1 MTWQLVLAGFLIAF
15 IIGLTGMGG
24 GALMT
29 PVLVLFFGVAPLAAV
44 SSDLVASLVMKPV
57 AAVVHFRR
65 GTVRLP
71 LVRLL
76 CYGSV
81 PAAFCSALV
90 LSRFTDQ
97 VAAQSFLRTAL
108 GVALL
113 LAVAAMVLRMIMNRR
128 ARPEPAGTLRVRPV
142 ATVLIGVVGGVIV
155 GLTSVGSGSL
165 IIASLALL
173 YPGLRAAGLVGTD
186 LVQAIPLVGAAAL
199 GHLLFG
205 DVHFDLTASILIGAL
220 PGVFLGARLSST
232 ERFGMVRPIL
242 LIVLVASGLALL
254 RASNLVVLGV
264 AAGSVVLA
272 GLAWL
277 VQRQSRR
284 SPALIDVG

>member
-1 MTWQLVLAGFLIAF
+1 MNWQLVLAGFLIAF

-57 AAVVHFRR
+57 AAAVHFRR
-65 GTVRLP
+65 RTVQLP

-81 PAAFCSALV
+81 PAAFCSAFA

-97 VAAQSFLRTAL
+97 NSVQAFLRPAL
-108 GVALL
+108 GIALL
-113 LAVAAMVLRMIMNRR
+113 LAVVAMVARMIMTQRTR
-128 ARPEPAGTLRVRPV
+128 STPDGGLTLRPV
-142 ATVLIGVVGGVIV
+142 VTVLIGVVGGVIV

-165 IIASLALL
+165 IIASLSLL
-173 YPGLRAAGLVGTD
+173 YPGLRAGRLVGTD
-186 LVQAIPLVGAAAL
+186 IVQAIPLVGAAAL

-205 DVHFDLTASILIGAL
+205 DVHFDLTAAILLGAL
-220 PGVFLGARLSST
+220 PGVFLGARLSSA
-232 ERFGMVRPIL
+232 ERFGMIRPVL
-242 LIVLVASGLALL
+242 VIVLIASGLALL
-254 RASNLVVLGV
+254 RVSNTILLSVV
-264 AAGSVVLA
+264 AAAA
-272 GLAWL
+272 GLAVLGWL
-277 VQRQSRR
+277 VQRQNEHGAYLRE
-284 SPALIDVG
+284 G

>member
-15 IIGLTGMGG
+15 VIGLTGMGG

-57 AAVVHFRR
+57 AAAVHFRR
-65 GTVRLP
+65 GTVQLP

-81 PAAFCSALV
+81 PAAFCSAFA

-97 VAAQSFLRTAL
+97 ASVQSFLRPAL

-113 LAVAAMVLRMIMNRR
+113 VAVAAMVLRMVMNRH
-128 ARPEPAGTLRVRPV
+128 ARFKPADTLRLRPV
-142 ATVLIGVVGGVIV
+142 ATVLIGVAGGVIV

-165 IIASLALL
+165 IIASLSLL

-186 LVQAIPLVGAAAL
+186 LVQAIPLVGSAAL
-199 GHLLFG
+199 AHLLFG
-205 DVHFDLTASILIGAL
+205 DVHFDLTASIVLGAL

-232 ERFGMVRPIL
+232 ERFGMIRPVL
-242 LIVLVASGLALL
+242 LIVLIASGLALL
-254 RASNLVVLGV
+254 RASNVVLLGV
-264 AAGSVVLA
+264 VAGSVVVA
-272 GLAWL
+272 VLAWL
-277 VQRQSRR
+277 VYRQNGRR
-284 SPALIDVG
+284 AYLREG